1 MMFKTIF
8 RKTLYERRW
17 SAFGWSLAIGL
28 MTLMTVSVF
37 PTMRDTFGKSLES
50 VPESMKSLLG
60 SAEDYQT
67 LAGFLD
73 LQVLA
78 QIVFLTLIFGVIL
91 GIGLLAGD
99 EGEGTLQHLLTT
111 PVSRRR
117 VYLEKLLALL
127 VLLGVVTA
135 AMWLTIIIGAI
146 GLGETIDQGRLIL
159 ACGMLWLITLVF
171 SMLGYCLG
179 AVTGKRGLAGAVA
192 GMAAFVSYMINALAP
207 SVSILETIN
216 KFLPFHYF
224 NNPSVLR
231 VGIDWSDAGI
241 LTAICVGLAIIGY
254 VIFVRRDIYQP

>member
-1 MMFKTIF
+1 MFKTIF

-17 SAFGWSLAIGL
+17 STFGWSVAIAL
-28 MTLMTVSVF
+28 LTLMTVSVF
-37 PTMRDTFGKSLES
+37 PTMRDTFGESLEN
-50 VPESMKSLLG
+50 VPESMKSLFG

-78 QIVFLTLIFGVIL
+78 QMVFLTLIFGIIL

-99 EGEGTLQHLLTT
+99 ESEGTLQHLLTT

-117 VYLEKLLALL
+117 VYLEKLLALM
-127 VLLGVVTA
+127 VMLGVVTA
-135 AMWLTIIIGAI
+135 AMWLAIIVGAVS
-146 GLGETIDQGRLIL
+146 LGETVDHGRLVL
-159 ACGMLWLITLVF
+159 ASGMLWLITLVF
-171 SMLGYCLG
+171 SLLGYCLG

-192 GMAAFVSYMINALAP
+192 GMVAFVSYMINALAP
-207 SVSILETIN
+207 SVDFLETVN
-216 KFLPFHYF
+216 KFLPFYYF

-231 VGIDWSDAGI
+231 VGIDWSDVGI
-241 LTAICVGLAIIGY
+241 LGAVCALLAIIGY